1 MSRGYYYLIS
11 ALPELGLTD
20 KQLEFDMISYR
31 DFIHGELAP
40 EDANLLK
47 ILYYQ
52 YDIINLVHLIKE
64 SGTPWEKAGNYTKL
78 EMEEML
84 ALPDS
89 LPLFM
94 KSFVEDTQA
103 RWPSASVKQLVNLA
117 TWKFI
122 DWSRYAPNSFLRKWL
137 RFDQNLKNL
146 LIWLNSYKFGLDPA
160 GEVLGSHFEAEYLRQ
175 SKPDELNLKA
185 WDFRYREVLT
195 HFDNPNVALREYIID
210 EMRWHY
216 LSELEEAFSFG
227 IERLLAFVIRL
238 QIINRNLQNTETSGR
253 KHLLKLLTEI
263 RQGYDMPDSFQD
275 ISVYGTRHEPDL
287 QALITADN
295 VQPETE

>member
-64 SGTPWEKAGNYTKL
+64 SDKPWEKAGNYTKL

-122 DWSRYAPNSFLRKWL
+122 DCSRYAPNSFLRKWL
-137 RFDQNLKNL
+137 CFDQNLKKL
-146 LIWLNSYKFGLDPA
+146 LIWLKS
-160 GEVLGSHFEAEYLRQ
+160 
-175 SKPDELNLKA
+175 
-185 WDFRYREVLT
+185 
-195 HFDNPNVALREYIID
+195 
-210 EMRWHY
+210 
-216 LSELEEAFSFG
+216 
-227 IERLLAFVIRL
+227 
-238 QIINRNLQNTETSGR
+238 
-253 KHLLKLLTEI
+253 
-263 RQGYDMPDSFQD
+263 
-275 ISVYGTRHEPDL
+275 
-287 QALITADN
+287 
-295 VQPETE
+295 